1 MLALAYLFLL
11 AIGITYSEDLIFL
24 PQAPTYSWSD
34 ELVSIQSKN
43 SSAPDQVNTIVAS
56 YLKNPDANHTIL
68 YSHGN
73 AVDLGGLQHLQND
86 FYRHGYSIIIY
97 DYSGYGLSGG
107 DASEQQVY
115 NDVTA
120 VYAYLLEQEK
130 LSPGQIISYGHS
142 LGTAVAT
149 ELAYKKPVAGLV
161 LESPFTSAFRVKT
174 VYPLL
179 PFDKFS
185 SIDKIDKVNTPVFI
199 THSRDDAIVPFWHGE
214 ELFDQARQP
223 KKSLW
228 LDHAGHTNIT
238 HKALFWLE
246 LDSFV
251 KNFIMP
257 EQTLNAL
264 FTDTKVRKNSAQ

>member
-86 FYRHGYSIIIY
+86 FYRHGYSIITY
-97 DYSGYGLSGG
+97 DYSGYGLSEG

-130 LSPGQIISYGHS
+130 LSPKQIISYGHS

-238 HKALFWLE
+238 HKASFWLE

-257 EQTLNAL
+257 EQTLNVL
-264 FTDTKVRKNSAQ
+264 FTDTKIRKNSAQ